1 MTSVSLS
8 EQPRAGVSGRLARDL
23 IILMKYLL
31 HRIAPGFLLAALLT
45 SSACAQ
51 GRIATVDLRKVFD
64 NYWKTKQADT
74 ALKERAAEMEKEHTN
89 MLNDW
94 KKAKDDYQNLLASAS
109 DQAVSSDER
118 ERRKKSAEDKL
129 KYIKET
135 EDTITQYERQARN
148 TLEEQKSR
156 MRDNILNEIRNVLN
170 AKGKSGGFSLVID
183 VAAQSKD
190 QTPIVLYT
198 NNEND
203 LTDSVLTQ
211 LNANAP
217 ADNAKA
223 DEVPA
228 EKKDEKKKK

>member
-1 MTSVSLS
+1 
-8 EQPRAGVSGRLARDL
+8 
-23 IILMKYLL
+23 MKYFL
-31 HRIAPGFLLAALLT
+31 RGITAGFLLAALLT
-45 SSACAQ
+45 GSACAQ

-74 ALKERAAEMEKEHTN
+74 ALKERAADMEKEHTN

-94 KKAKDDYQNLLASAS
+94 KKAKDDYQSLLTSAS
-109 DQAVSSDER
+109 DQAVAADER

-135 EDTITQYERQARN
+135 EDTITAYERQARN

-170 AKGKSGGFSLVID
+170 AKGKAGGFSLVID
-183 VAAQSKD
+183 TAAQSKD
-190 QTPIVLYT
+190 QTPIVLFT

-203 LTDSVLTQ
+203 LTDALLTQ
-211 LNANAP
+211 LNLGAP
-217 ADNAKA
+217 ADIAKP
-223 DEVPA
+223 E
-228 EKKDEKKKK
+228 EKKEGKTADKK